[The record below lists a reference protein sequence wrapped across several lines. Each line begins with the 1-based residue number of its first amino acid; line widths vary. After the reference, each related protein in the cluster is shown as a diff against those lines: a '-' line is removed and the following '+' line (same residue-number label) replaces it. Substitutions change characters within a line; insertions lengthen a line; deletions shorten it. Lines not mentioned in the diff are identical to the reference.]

1 MRIKQFIG
9 LASVCLALAACQSSS
24 YQIKGNAKELKDGD
38 TLFITSDLYHRTP
51 IDTTFVS
58 DGTFEFAGNV
68 DSTRICMVYAARQP
82 EMNITFFLAP
92 ADIRIILR
100 REGSRVQGPRI
111 NDDWQEL
118 NDTIDYYGKEM
129 KEMAMQLFENTQ
141 IPIDEKQQLMGKMKA
156 LEDLLKQKIRETADR
171 HREDE
176 LGQFIHSHFQD

>member
-1 MRIKQFIG
+1 MKRRRFIG
-9 LASVCLALAACQSSS
+9 LASVCLALAACQSSA

-51 IDTTFVS
+51 IDTTIVT
-58 DGTFEFAGNV
+58 DGTFEFDGHV
-68 DSTRICMVYAARQP
+68 DSTRICMIYAARQP

-100 REGSRVQGPRI
+100 REGSRVQGPRL
-111 NDDWQEL
+111 NNDWQEM

-129 KEMAMQLFENTQ
+129 KEMALQLFENPQ
-141 IPIDEKQQLMGKMKA
+141 ISVDEKRQLMEKMKA
-156 LEDLLKQKIRETADR
+156 LENLLKQKIKETADR

-176 LGQFIHSHFQD
+176 LGEFIHSNFQD